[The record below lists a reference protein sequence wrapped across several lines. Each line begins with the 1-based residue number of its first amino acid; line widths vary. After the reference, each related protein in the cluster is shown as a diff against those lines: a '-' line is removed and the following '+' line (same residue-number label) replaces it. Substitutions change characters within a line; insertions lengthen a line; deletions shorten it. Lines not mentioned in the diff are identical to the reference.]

1 MTTVSKILAAKG
13 GQIWSVTP
21 STRLYEALKLMADK
35 NIGALLVFDDNDDT
49 NIVGIISERD
59 YARKVILEG
68 KNSMIVPISEIMTE
82 RVLCINPGTTLEE
95 CMALMTDKHI
105 RHLPVMEEENLVGII
120 SIGDVVKELISEQK
134 FVIDQLENYIR
145 GY

>member
-13 GQIWSVTP
+13 RQVWSVSPT
-21 STRLYEALKLMADK
+21 TRLYEALKLMAEKD
-35 NIGALLVFDDNDDT
+35 IGALLVLEEGE
-49 NIVGIISERD
+49 IVGIISERD

-68 KNSMIVPISEIMTE
+68 KNSMIVPIGDIMTKD
-82 RVLCINPGTTLEE
+82 VLTITPSYTLEE
-95 CMALMTDKHI
+95 CMALMTDKHV
-105 RHLPVMEEENLVGII
+105 RHLPVLEDDQLAGVI
-120 SIGDVVKELISEQK
+120 SIGDVVKEMISEQQ